1 MNLKIASGFL
11 SVICALSLAFVLLIS
26 SFGMAAFYDID
37 FFRYEFEKNGADIAT
52 GFSIDRLEE
61 EAQLLVDYMV
71 LDEAEEEFQNSTFFN
86 EREKMHMED
95 VKKIVQTAIDIRRI
109 CVVLDVIS
117 LAIVAFLKLN
127 KKFFIKVFTVFFAG
141 FGVLFYF
148 IVAASVINFNKAF
161 TIFHEVFF
169 NNDLWLLDPKE
180 SLMINMLPE
189 IFFVDTF
196 TRICIIFGVL
206 WIAILFFCLVINK
219 KLRHDG
225 AGD

>member
-95 VKKIVQTAIDIRRI
+95 VKKIVQKAIILRRL
-109 CVVLDVIS
+109 CTVLIILSIAVI
-117 LAIVAFLKLN
+117 IFLKLN
-127 KKFFIKVFTVFFAG
+127 KRFFIKVFMVFFAG
-141 FGVLFYF
+141 LGALFYF
-148 IVAASVINFNKAF
+148 IVAASVINFNKIF

-189 IFFVDTF
+189 IFFIDAF
-196 TRICIIFGVL
+196 ARICIIFGVL
-206 WIAILFFCLVINK
+206 WLIILVFCFFINR